1 MEKSNYIKNV
11 IFDKYRLHKGDGDM
25 WPLTWGADGNIYT
38 AAGDNQGSPLNVW
51 KVSGYPHFFS
61 SVYNDPLDAIK
72 MELLDN
78 MPLHPAVYC
87 NGEGVMPEFGI
98 KPSGII
104 SVGGVLYMGVSNGRY
119 GQEKD
124 WYRQIYTNAWIVT
137 STDLGKTWNREATG
151 RRFFE
156 GRLGAP
162 SFLQFGKDNEGARDE
177 YVYCYFAATKD
188 GQASWDN
195 ADFLLLGRVKNDRIL
210 SRESWEFYAGTE
222 NGDILWNSDESVAKP
237 VFEYPEMTG
246 QNHVSYNRGIGRY
259 IMGNYSFT
267 DPEGNPRPYHLS
279 EETRYPSQLT
289 LFEAEE
295 PWGPWKLF
303 YKEDNWGTY
312 GDYGPA
318 FPTKW
323 MSEDGKEMYMVSSG
337 SYDDYNFTVQK
348 VFLELF

>member
-1 MEKSNYIKNV
+1 
-11 IFDKYRLHKGDGDM
+11 M

-137 STDLGKTWNREATG
+137 STDLGKTWNREATE

-162 SFLQFGKDNEGARDE
+162 SFSSEK
-177 YVYCYFAATKD
+177 TM
-188 GQASWDN
+188 
-195 ADFLLLGRVKNDRIL
+195 RVQ
-210 SRESWEFYAGTE
+210 
-222 NGDILWNSDESVAKP
+222 
-237 VFEYPEMTG
+237 EMNMFIVTLRLPKMVR
-246 QNHVSYNRGIGRY
+246 HPGI
-259 IMGNYSFT
+259 MQTFCCW
-267 DPEGNPRPYHLS
+267 
-279 EETRYPSQLT
+279 
-289 LFEAEE
+289 AE
-295 PWGPWKLF
+295 
-303 YKEDNWGTY
+303 
-312 GDYGPA
+312 
-318 FPTKW
+318 
-323 MSEDGKEMYMVSSG
+323 
-337 SYDDYNFTVQK
+337 
-348 VFLELF
+348 